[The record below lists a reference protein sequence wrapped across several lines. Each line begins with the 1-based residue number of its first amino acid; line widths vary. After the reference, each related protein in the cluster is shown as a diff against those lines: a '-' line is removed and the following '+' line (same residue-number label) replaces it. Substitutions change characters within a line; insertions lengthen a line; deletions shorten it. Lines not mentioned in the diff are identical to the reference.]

1 MKSIAEAGR
10 AWLVMY
16 GLAFRAYPFGAVVR
30 PLLTLVSFVATGVIP
45 AIALQQTIVAAGS
58 NDGSRALAWILVLGV
73 AALSRGLIA
82 AVWRYIQTRLMWC
95 TEQAT
100 RQAMMHASLRCA
112 GIEHLESPQYADNM
126 AIAQQYAGR
135 AGILVDWLATGMA
148 EIVSLAV
155 AAVVLSRLQ
164 PLLLAPVAVVV
175 LAGAAGVSSRNRAL
189 TFYSQSIPGQRLRRR
204 LTELGTSRAAA
215 EEVRLLNLAP
225 WLIERHRSV
234 AADVVRRMIGSERRP
249 LAMAAGAAVV
259 QALMLAAGIVILTL
273 GLGTR
278 TGSVANLALGIV
290 LLQSTMTQA
299 MMLGYMGADLST
311 NTFAARR
318 FVWLLRYRP
327 AVSIASKP
335 VPVPASLERGIVF
348 DDVSFTYPGGDRTA
362 LDGVSLALRPGST
375 VAFVGDNGAGKSTL
389 VKLLCR
395 LYDPSAG
402 RITVDGTDLRDL
414 DLAAWRAASTGCFQ
428 DFIRFYLIARESVGI
443 GDLRAVG
450 DLGRVRSAARL
461 RGADSLLRGLRD
473 GYETQLG
480 PQFTGGTQLSTGEW
494 QKVALSRGVMRTAP
508 LLLMLDEPTASLDAA
523 AEHALFQQYAEEA
536 SAARG
541 RGAITVLVS
550 HRFSTVATADH
561 IVVLDNGRIAEEG
574 SHDQL
579 MEKGGRYAYLF
590 RTQAAAYA

>member
-1 MKSIAEAGR
+1 M
-10 AWLVMY
+10 
-16 GLAFRAYPFGAVVR
+16 
-30 PLLTLVSFVATGVIP
+30 
-45 AIALQQTIVAAGS
+45 QQTIVAAGS

-82 AVWRYIQTRLMWC
+82 AVWIYIQTRLMWR

-100 RQAMMHASLRCA
+100 RQAMVDASLRCA
-112 GIEHLESPQYADNM
+112 GIEHLESPQYANNM
-126 AIAQQYAGR
+126 AIAQQYAYR
-135 AGILVDWLATGMA
+135 AGILVDWLASGMA
-148 EIVSLAV
+148 EIVSVVV
-155 AAVVLSRLQ
+155 AAVILARLQ

-175 LAGAAGVSSRNRAL
+175 LAGAAGVSLRNRAL
-189 TFYSQSIPGQRLRRR
+189 TFMSQAIPGQRLRRR

-215 EEVRLLNLAP
+215 EEVRLLNIAP

-234 AADVVRRMIGSERRP
+234 AADVVRLMISSERRP

-278 TGSVANLALGIV
+278 AASVANVALGIV

-299 MMLGYMGADLST
+299 MMFGYMGADLST

-318 FVWLLRYRP
+318 FLWLLRYRP
-327 AVSIASKP
+327 AVSIASNP

-348 DDVSFTYPGGDRTA
+348 DDVSFTYPGSDRAA
-362 LDGVSLALRPGST
+362 LDGVSLMLRSGST

-402 RITVDGTDLRDL
+402 RITVDGTDLCDL
-414 DLAAWRAASTGCFQ
+414 DLAAWRGASTACFQ

-450 DLGRVRSAARL
+450 DLGRVRKAAL
-461 RGADSLLRGLRD
+461 LGGADSLIRGLRD

-494 QKVALSRGVMRTAP
+494 QKVALSRGVMRKAP
-508 LLLMLDEPTASLDAA
+508 LLLILDEPTASLDAA
-523 AEHALFQQYAEEA
+523 AEHALFEQYAAEA
-536 SAARG
+536 SAARE

-550 HRFSTVATADH
+550 HRFSTVAMADH
-561 IVVLDNGRIAEEG
+561 IVVLAHGRLAEEG

-579 MEKGGRYAYLF
+579 MEKRGRYAHLF